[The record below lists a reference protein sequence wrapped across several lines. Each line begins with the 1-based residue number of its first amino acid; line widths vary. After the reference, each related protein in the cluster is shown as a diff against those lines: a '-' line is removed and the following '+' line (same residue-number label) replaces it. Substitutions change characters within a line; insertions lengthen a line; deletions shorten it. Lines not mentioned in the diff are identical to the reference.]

1 MKLHVILTTT
11 REKRQGV
18 AIADWLVELAKKHA
32 KFEVTLVDLKEINL
46 PVLDEPEHPRF
57 RKYEHAHTKAFS
69 ALIDAADA
77 FAWVMPE
84 YNYAMPPAMLNALD
98 YLSQEWAY
106 KPSGLVSYGGVSG
119 GTRSAQM
126 SKLVLTSLKSM
137 PLPEAVSLPM
147 FSKHIENAKF
157 VSNEGIDK
165 SANLMLDELVR
176 WATALKAL
184 R

>member
-18 AIADWLVELAKKHA
+18 AIADWLVELAKKHS

-46 PVLDEPEHPRF
+46 PALDEPEHPRF

-147 FSKHIENAKF
+147 FSKHIENGKF